1 MTSKKTETK
10 QKVQSKL
17 SFYDMLWTKPVPK
30 VTETPKETT
39 KETNT
44 EKHDNINDKLPNL
57 FDKTETS
64 TMEVDTTTVKNTTT
78 ETIAS
83 GSGTTGDDNDKDLIE
98 LPLTNTSWG
107 DTPMEGILAK
117 NSGNLDEEALSPQ
130 FVKDR
135 QQELNKNQSDPTSSQ
150 KGKSKESAD
159 KNTNEEVFIR
169 VPKIT

>member
-30 VTETPKETT
+30 VTETSKETT
-39 KETNT
+39 KEPNT
-44 EKHDNINDKLPNL
+44 EKPNNIDDKLSNL

-64 TMEVDTTTVKNTTT
+64 TMEVDTTTVKNTVI
-78 ETIAS
+78 ETVAS
-83 GSGTTGDDNDKDLIE
+83 GSGATNDDSEKDLID

-117 NSGNLDEEALSPQ
+117 NSGNLDEEALSPE
-130 FVKDR
+130 FVKDA
-135 QQELNKNQSDPTSSQ
+135 QQELQKNQSDPTGSQ
-150 KGKSKESAD
+150 KGKSKETAD
-159 KNTNEEVFIR
+159 ENTNEEAFIR
-169 VPKIT
+169 VPKI